1 MDKIGKYEVLRKVGA
16 GGFATVYEGR
26 DPYLKRRVAIKS
38 CTTDSED
45 IRERFYR
52 EAEIAGN
59 LEHRNIVTVFDF
71 GIENDVPYLV
81 QEFLS
86 GEDLDH
92 RMSRREPFLVPQKL
106 LVLEQIAEGLAYAH
120 QRGVVHRDI
129 KPANIRLLEDGRVK
143 IMDFGIARLSSL
155 ETRLTKAGM
164 TVGTA
169 AYLSPEQVRGEPGD
183 RQADVWAWGVLAY
196 ELLGGARP
204 FDAKSM
210 AALLGQVMEREPAPL
225 ATVWKDCPPNLAMLV
240 TRCLSKDPTKRYA
253 GFPELLADLTPM
265 VRAARP
271 SRPAMA
277 AAPKE
282 TKPDLAEGET
292 VKLTAEQLPG
302 DETDPSAFTMTAD
315 PFAVTSENITIP
327 PQAEAPKTP
336 ASEEETRLLDT
347 AAAGVAPITAP
358 TAAREV
364 PPTPSVTVLSVPA
377 PEPPPPASA
386 PVPASTIPAMAAAAL
401 PPTAMDSAAAPATQ
415 PNPPTRKP
423 ATASRPVAAAPSKKS
438 GTPWLLIAVGLVVAI
453 ALLAGF
459 FWIVVRPRLAGRLA
473 APEAA
478 AVESPAVEPAPQAE
492 EPPATAGVQMASLTI
507 AAAARPGTTVS
518 IDGGP
523 PLGLQDGLTLQ
534 IAPGDHK
541 FTFAAPQSVP
551 ASLDMAFE
559 PDGRSMLDV
568 PELEAAAAPAPAT
581 KKPRRITEP
590 PPARSAPQPAP
601 TQVAE
606 APPPPPVQRGD
617 LVEFGPGVVRPKLL
631 KPLSADYPPAAKRAK
646 AEARIGVAVL
656 VDENGKV
663 VDTRIAEGGGAG
675 LGFEEACTKAA
686 RAGQFQPAT
695 KDGVPVKMWS
705 TVYFTFRSK

>member
-1 MDKIGKYEVLRKVGA
+1 MDKIGKYEILRKVGA

-45 IRERFYR
+45 IRTRFYR

-71 GIENDVPYLV
+71 GIEDDVPYLV

-210 AALLGQVMEREPAPL
+210 AALLGQVMEREPPPL
-225 ATVWKDCPPNLAMLV
+225 ATVWKDCPPNLAVLV

-277 AAPKE
+277 AAAKDA
-282 TKPDLAEGET
+282 KPDLAEGET
-292 VKLTAEQLPG
+292 VKLTAEQLHG

-315 PFAVTSENITIP
+315 PFAVTSETSAIA
-327 PQAEAPKTP
+327 PQAEAPKAP
-336 ASEEETRLLDT
+336 ESEEETRLLDT
-347 AAAGVAPITAP
+347 AAAGVAPLLAP
-358 TAAREV
+358 AAAAEAA
-364 PPTPSVTVLSVPA
+364 PTPSVTVLSVPA
-377 PEPPPPASA
+377 QEPPPAS
-386 PVPASTIPAMAAAAL
+386 PPIPAATGPALAAAQ
-401 PPTAMDSAAAPATQ
+401 PGAAA
-415 PNPPTRKP
+415 RKP
-423 ATASRPVAAAPSKKS
+423 VTASRPAAAAPPNKS
-438 GTPWLLIAVGLVVAI
+438 GTPWLLIAAGLVLAV

-473 APEAA
+473 APETA
-478 AVESPAVEPAPQAE
+478 AVEAPAAEPAAQAE
-492 EPPATAGVQMASLTI
+492 QPSAATGVQMATLTI
-507 AAAARPGTTVS
+507 AAAARAGTTVS

-523 PLGLQDGLTLQ
+523 PLGLENGLSLQ

-551 ASLDMAFE
+551 ASLEMTFE

-581 KKPRRITEP
+581 KKPRRTAEP

-601 TQVAE
+601 QRVAE

-631 KPLSADYPPAAKRAK
+631 KPLSADYPPAAKRVK
-646 AEARIGVAVL
+646 AEARIGVDVL

-663 VDTRIAEGGGAG
+663 VDTRIAEGGGSG

-686 RAGQFQPAT
+686 RAGQFQPAS

>member
-1 MDKIGKYEVLRKVGA
+1 MDKIGKYEILRKVGA

-26 DPYLKRRVAIKS
+26 DPFLKRRVAIKS

-92 RMSRREPFLVPQKL
+92 RMGRREPFLVPQKL
-106 LVLEQIAEGLAYAH
+106 HVLEQIAEGLAYAH

-143 IMDFGIARLSSL
+143 IMDFGIARLNSL

-210 AALLGQVMEREPAPL
+210 AALLGQVMEREPPPL
-225 ATVWKDCPPNLAMLV
+225 ATVWKDCPPNLAVLV

-253 GFPELLADLTPM
+253 GFPEVLADLTPM

-277 AAPKE
+277 AAAKDA
-282 TKPDLAEGET
+282 KPDLAEGET
-292 VKLTAEQLPG
+292 VKLTAEQLHG

-315 PFAVTSENITIP
+315 PFAVTSETSAI
-327 PQAEAPKTP
+327 APEPDAPIAP

-347 AAAGVAPITAP
+347 AAAGVAAVTAP
-358 TAAREV
+358 AGAGQAA
-364 PPTPSVTVLSVPA
+364 PTPSVTVMSVPA
-377 PEPPPPASA
+377 PEPPPPASP
-386 PVPASTIPAMAAAAL
+386 PVPPSTGPAPAAAQ
-401 PPTAMDSAAAPATQ
+401 PAAA
-415 PNPPTRKP
+415 TRKP
-423 ATASRPVAAAPSKKS
+423 VTASRPAAAAPPKKS
-438 GTPWLLIAVGLVVAI
+438 GRPWLLIAAGLVLAV

-473 APEAA
+473 APETAA
-478 AVESPAVEPAPQAE
+478 AEAPAAEPAPQVE
-492 EPPATAGVQMASLTI
+492 EPSAATGVQMATLTI
-507 AAAARPGTTVS
+507 AAAARAGTNVS

-523 PLGLQDGLTLQ
+523 PLGLENGLTLQ
-534 IAPGDHK
+534 IAPGEHK
-541 FTFAAPQSVP
+541 FTFTAPQSVP
-551 ASLDMAFE
+551 ASLDMTFE

-568 PELEAAAAPAPAT
+568 PVLEAAAAPAAAT
-581 KKPRRITEP
+581 KKPRRTAEP

-601 TQVAE
+601 QSVVE

-617 LVEFGPGVVRPKLL
+617 LVEAGPGVVRPKLL
-631 KPLSADYPPAAKRAK
+631 KPLSADYPAAAKRVK
-646 AEARIGVAVL
+646 AEARIGVDVL

-663 VDTRIAEGGGAG
+663 IDTRIAEGGGGG